1 MSRWQPNARERLE
14 DAALQ
19 LYAERGFDDTTVDDI
34 ARRAGLTERTF
45 FRYFA
50 DKREVLFSGQDEFV
64 ETITTALDATLTQG
78 AGSRLNPLDAV
89 AAGFA
94 ALGSFFDH
102 RADRARRRQHVIDA
116 TPALRERELGKL
128 ATTSAVLA
136 QALRAHG
143 VEPVTARLTAEAGLA
158 VFKVAF
164 GTWVARTDGG
174 GFGDTVRDAFAELKA
189 LSRSS
194 TGA

>member
-14 DAALQ
+14 EAALQ

-50 DKREVLFSGQDEFV
+50 DKREVLFSGQGEFV
-64 ETITTALDATLTQG
+64 DTITTALDAALAQG
-78 AGSRLNPLDAV
+78 SGVNPLDAV

-94 ALGSFFDH
+94 ALGPFFDQ
-102 RADRARRRQHVIDA
+102 RADRARQRQRVIDA

-128 ATTSAVLA
+128 ATTSDALA

-164 GTWVARTDGG
+164 RTWVARTDGA
-174 GFGDTVRDAFAELKA
+174 GFGDTLRDAFAELKA

-194 TGA
+194 TAVS